1 MNKALTGLV
10 VARRAHEARRC
21 GELMAFRL
29 CVAPA
34 GCDLVAHASP
44 FFEPRG
50 VVAYA
55 TFERTADTMHLV
67 DFDACPRRS
76 AKTNEQ
82 AHGPAVIGRKI
93 KEGGV
98 VFAPEHFS
106 LLSRR
111 PAAPAPALHPPRST
125 DDWLSASSGGG
136 EGAPALVSPRLFAED
151 SPPPHQPS
159 LVRAE
164 VRARM
169 QRAPIVPH

>member
-1 MNKALTGLV
+1 MNESLTGLV
-10 VARRAHEARRC
+10 IARRAHETRCC
-21 GELMAFRL
+21 GELVAFPL
-29 CVAPA
+29 GVPPA

-98 VFAPEHFS
+98 VFAADHV
-106 LLSRR
+106 LLPCRR
-111 PAAPAPALHPPRST
+111 ACAPASALHPPRST
-125 DDWLSASSGGG
+125 DDWITGSSG
-136 EGAPALVSPRLFAED
+136 V
-151 SPPPHQPS
+151 
-159 LVRAE
+159 
-164 VRARM
+164 
-169 QRAPIVPH
+169 